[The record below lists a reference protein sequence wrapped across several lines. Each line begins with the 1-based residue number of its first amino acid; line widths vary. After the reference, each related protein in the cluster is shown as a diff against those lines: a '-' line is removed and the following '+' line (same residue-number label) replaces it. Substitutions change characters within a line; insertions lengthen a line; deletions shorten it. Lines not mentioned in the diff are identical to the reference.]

1 MTGNFSATPLQFHAK
16 ISKHFPASQ
25 IPIKINPRKIH
36 AVQYISPLCSIS
48 VFLLS
53 LFSVFL
59 SCPLDTQKFL
69 ISPCP
74 NYNSVPSYILTNPTL
89 LFIKYLVFA
98 FVYSSSFKITDF
110 KFSLIFYVGF
120 PGGSDSKEF
129 ACNAGDTGSIP
140 GSGRSFGEGNGY
152 LL

>member
-1 MTGNFSATPLQFHAK
+1 M
-16 ISKHFPASQ
+16 
-25 IPIKINPRKIH
+25 IKE
-36 AVQYISPLCSIS
+36 
-48 VFLLS
+48 
-53 LFSVFL
+53 
-59 SCPLDTQKFL
+59 
-69 ISPCP
+69 
-74 NYNSVPSYILTNPTL
+74 
-89 LFIKYLVFA
+89 VFA
-98 FVYSSSFKITDF
+98 CVYSSSFKITDF